1 MPADMKV
8 LLILNEKTDLL
19 LITQQAHSA
28 LVAADNARVE
38 PAGLFVDKELQ
49 EVTPAMQNWSE

>member
-1 MPADMKV
+1 M
-8 LLILNEKTDLL
+8 L

-28 LVAADNARVE
+28 VVAADNARIE